1 MAKLTDLPAE
11 LVDII
16 VGIIIDTA
24 PRRDPYWIYK
34 SSYLTVPGVTWPEG
48 LPSHPLI
55 PLSLVSSTFREC
67 AQGRLFKRV
76 ELSSPW
82 QAYLFLSAL
91 NSHTTHEKKNRIS
104 RVDSAHQSTLAQKV
118 RSLNFKLSSS
128 SASIAGSMGKGG
140 GSAICGILRSCP
152 LLERITIDTVFL
164 SSCKEPIMQALST
177 QRRIEEFCI
186 LSDQKIGPTDVQW
199 LLEELDARLFSNWD
213 MLEIVDLSQL
223 SSRWFTTTENI
234 QKSIPVFNRALR
246 SIKLNIPDLDEKE
259 LYSLLASSKESIRTL
274 EIFYPTSKLDR
285 MGLFRILKD
294 CTNPELESLEISVDD
309 TWHHLPDL
317 TSSEGLDDPAQN
329 PYLIDILFHSSFR
342 TSFRKLKSLHIDGP
356 IASSRLLS
364 LPPKSIEDVQ
374 WCLERAS
381 DLEFVREV
389 FAWRND
395 EGNESPPP
403 DPPAGFEGCRPWLP
417 NLCRFV
423 LVDEWMSLTDDTRP
437 KFQQDEYYDLV

>member
-91 NSHTTHEKKNRIS
+91 NSHTTHEEKNQINRIS
-104 RVDSAHQSTLAQKV
+104 RTDSAHQSNLAQKV
-118 RSLNFKLSSS
+118 RSLNFKLSSRS
-128 SASIAGSMGKGG
+128 TSIAGSMGKGG

-152 LLERITIDTVFL
+152 LLQSITINTVFL
-164 SSCKEPIMQALST
+164 SSCKEPMMEALST
-177 QRRIEEFCI
+177 QRCIQEFYI
-186 LSDQKIGPTDVQW
+186 PNHRETGPTEIQW
-199 LLEELDARLFSNWD
+199 LLEEMNARLFSKWD
-213 MLEIVDLSQL
+213 MLNTVELSQL
-223 SSRWFTTTENI
+223 PGWSFTMAEDI
-234 QKSIPVFNRALR
+234 HKSIPVFNRALR
-246 SIKLNIPDLDEKE
+246 TIALNDPDLDERE
-259 LYSLLASSKESIRTL
+259 LYSLLVSSRETIRTL
-274 EIFYPTSKLDR
+274 KIIDPSSRLDR

-294 CTNPELESLEISVDD
+294 CTSPELESLDISVDD

-317 TSSEGLDDPAQN
+317 TSSEGLDDPARN
-329 PYLIDILFHSSFR
+329 PYMMDILFHSSFR
-342 TSFRKLKSLHIDGP
+342 KLKTLDIGDH
-356 IASSRLLS
+356 IASPRLLS
-364 LPPKSIEDVQ
+364 LLPDSIVDVE

-381 DLEFVREV
+381 DVEFVREV

-403 DPPAGFEGCRPWLP
+403 VAPAGFGGRRPWLP

-423 LVDEWMSLTDDTRP
+423 LVDEWA
-437 KFQQDEYYDLV
+437 EYYDLV

>member
-24 PRRDPYWIYK
+24 PSQGP
-34 SSYLTVPGVTWPEG
+34 VPGVTWPEG

-128 SASIAGSMGKGG
+128 STSIAGSMGKGG

-285 MGLFRILKD
+285 MGLFRILKR
-294 CTNPELESLEISVDD
+294 L
-309 TWHHLPDL
+309 
-317 TSSEGLDDPAQN
+317 SEGLDDPAQN

-364 LPPKSIEDVQ
+364 LLPKSIEDVQ
-374 WCLERAS
+374 WCLQRAS